1 MLQDEKAR
9 LRQEM
14 QALRLALPERD
25 RRSAEIHARVMALPY
40 WASAAVVSSFV
51 GVKSEVATLPLIA
64 AAFAAGKRVAVP
76 VVEGGRLQ
84 LYRIEG
90 VEELQPAP
98 FGLLEPPKEL
108 RRKHRRVVSTTVSL
122 FIVPGLA
129 FDRAGGRLG
138 YGKGY
143 YDTLLAGTKPVV
155 PKVGIGFEAQMVP
168 EVPMGPTDVRLPII
182 VTEAGTYLCAP
193 IPERRPKR

>member
-9 LRQEM
+9 LREEM
-14 QALRLALPERD
+14 MARRLAVPERD
-25 RRSAEIHARVMALPY
+25 RRSAEIHARVEALAH
-40 WASAAVVSSFV
+40 WERAAVVSSFV
-51 GVKSEVATLPLIA
+51 GVKAEVATLPLIA
-64 AAFAAGKRVAVP
+64 AALAAGKRVAVP

-84 LYRIEG
+84 LYRIESL
-90 VEELQPAP
+90 EELAPAP

-129 FDRAGGRLG
+129 FDRTGGRLG

-143 YDTLLAGTKPVV
+143 YDTLLSGTKPVV
-155 PKVGIGFEAQMVP
+155 PKVGIGFAAQLVEA
-168 EVPMGPTDVRLPII
+168 VPMGPTDVRLPII
-182 VTEAGTYLCAP
+182 VTEAETILCAP

>member
-1 MLQDEKAR
+1 MLQNEKAR
-9 LRQEM
+9 LREEM
-14 QALRLALPERD
+14 VARRLAVPDRD
-25 RRSAEIHARVMALPY
+25 RRSAEIHTRVFALPY
-40 WASAAVVSSFV
+40 WERAAVVSTFV
-51 GVKSEVATLPLIA
+51 GIKSEVATTPLITTA
-64 AAFAAGKRVAVP
+64 LASGKRVAVP
-76 VVEGGRLQ
+76 VVEGDRLQ
-84 LYRIEG
+84 LYRIDSLD
-90 VEELQPAP
+90 ELQPAP

-155 PKVGIGFEAQMVP
+155 PKVGVGFEAQMVP

-182 VTEAGTYLCAP
+182 VTEAETYLCAP

>member
-9 LRQEM
+9 LRQEI
-14 QALRLALPERD
+14 LERRLALPDRD
-25 RRSAEIHARVMALPY
+25 RRSAEIHARVLALPY
-40 WASAAVVSSFV
+40 WAPAAVVSTFV
-51 GVKSEVATLPLIA
+51 GVKSEVTTTPLISA
-64 AAFAAGKRVAVP
+64 ALAAGKRVAVP

-84 LYRIEG
+84 LYRIESLD
-90 VEELQPAP
+90 ELQPAP

-122 FIVPGLA
+122 YIVPGLA
-129 FDRAGGRLG
+129 FDRTGGRLG

-143 YDTLLAGTKPVV
+143 YDALLSGTKPVV
-155 PKVGIGFEAQMVP
+155 PKVGVGFEMQMVP
-168 EVPMGPTDVRLPII
+168 AVPMGPADIRLPVI
-182 VTEAGTYLCAP
+182 VTEAETYLCAP

>member
-9 LRQEM
+9 LRPEM
-14 QALRLALPERD
+14 LARRLAVPDRD

-51 GVKSEVATLPLIA
+51 GVKAEVATTPLIA
-64 AAFAAGKRVAVP
+64 AALAAGKRVAVP
-76 VVEGGRLQ
+76 VVEGDRLQ
-84 LYRIEG
+84 LYRIESLD
-90 VEELQPAP
+90 ELQPAP

-129 FDRAGGRLG
+129 FDRTGGRLG

-155 PKVGIGFEAQMVP
+155 PKVGVGFEAQMVP
-168 EVPMGPTDVRLPII
+168 AVPMGPRDIRLPIV
-182 VTEAGTYLCAP
+182 VTEADTYLCAP

>member
-14 QALRLALPERD
+14 LERRLAVPDRD

-40 WASAAVVSSFV
+40 WGPAAVVSSFV
-51 GVKSEVATLPLIA
+51 GVKAEVATTPLIA
-64 AAFAAGKRVAVP
+64 AALAAGKRVAVP

-84 LYRIEG
+84 LYRIESLD
-90 VEELQPAP
+90 ELQPAP

-122 FIVPGLA
+122 YIVPGLA
-129 FDRAGGRLG
+129 FDKAGGRLG

-143 YDTLLAGTKPVV
+143 YDTLLSGTKPVV
-155 PKVGIGFEAQMVP
+155 PKVGVGFEAQIVP
-168 EVPMGPTDVRLPII
+168 VVPMGPTDVRLPII
-182 VTEAGTYLCAP
+182 VTEAETYLCAP

>member
-14 QALRLALPERD
+14 LERRLALPDRD
-25 RRSAEIHARVMALPY
+25 RRSAEIQARVQALPY
-40 WASAAVVSSFV
+40 WASAAVVSTFV
-51 GVKSEVATLPLIA
+51 GVKSEVGTTPLISA
-64 AAFAAGKRVAVP
+64 ALAAGKRVAVP

-84 LYRIEG
+84 LYRIESLD
-90 VEELQPAP
+90 ELQPAP

-122 FIVPGLA
+122 YIVPGLA
-129 FDRAGGRLG
+129 FDKAGGRLG

-143 YDTLLAGTKPVV
+143 YDALLSSTKPVV
-155 PKVGIGFEAQMVP
+155 PKVGVGFEAQIVP
-168 EVPMGPTDVRLPII
+168 VVPMGPTDVRLPIV
-182 VTEAGTYLCAP
+182 VTEVETYLCAP

>member
-9 LRQEM
+9 LRQEVL
-14 QALRLALPERD
+14 ARRDALPDRD
-25 RRSAEIHARVMALPY
+25 RRSEAIHARVLALPY
-40 WASAAVVSSFV
+40 WGPAAVVSTFV
-51 GVKSEVATLPLIA
+51 GVKSEVTTLPLIA
-64 AAFAAGKRVAVP
+64 AALAAGKRVAVP
-76 VVEGGRLQ
+76 VVEGPRLQ
-84 LYRIEG
+84 LYRIDAI
-90 VEELQPAP
+90 EELAPAP

-108 RRKHRRVVSTTVSL
+108 RRKPRRIVSTTVSL
-122 FIVPGLA
+122 FIVPGVA

-155 PKVGIGFEAQMVP
+155 PKVGVGFAAQVVDA
-168 EVPMGPTDVRLPII
+168 VPMGPTDVRLPII
-182 VTEAGTYLCAP
+182 VTEDDTFLCAP

>member
-14 QALRLALPERD
+14 QERRLAVPDRD

-40 WASAAVVSSFV
+40 WASAAVVSTFV
-51 GVKSEVATLPLIA
+51 GVKAEVATTPLIA
-64 AAFAAGKRVAVP
+64 AALAAGKRVAVP

-84 LYRIEG
+84 LYRIESLD
-90 VEELQPAP
+90 ELQPAP

-122 FIVPGLA
+122 YIVPGLA
-129 FDRAGGRLG
+129 FDKAGGRLG

-143 YDTLLAGTKPVV
+143 YDTLLSGTKPVV
-155 PKVGIGFEAQMVP
+155 PKVGVGFEAQMVP
-168 EVPMGPTDVRLPII
+168 AVPMGPTDVRLPII
-182 VTEAGTYLCAP
+182 VTEAETYLCAP
-193 IPERRPKR
+193 IPERRPKK